1 MPKKQAS
8 TTRTTIVLPTWIYL
22 ACKRQ
27 ALNKRQ
33 TLQEIIAKNLALA
46 LKVRGSLPVVTKNV
60 SIEDKIKKKMPKVKY
75 PETYKA
81 LKKMANQIS
90 NKGNTI
96 KLADLSREKMYDQIL
111 KDRGLYDD

>member
-1 MPKKQAS
+1 MLKKQPN
-8 TTRTTIVLPTWIYL
+8 TTRTTIILPTWIYL

-33 TLQEIIAKNLALA
+33 TLQETIAKNLILA
-46 LKVRGSLPVVTKNV
+46 LKVRGSLSVVTENV
-60 SIEDKIKKKMPKVKY
+60 SIEDKIEKKMPKVKY

-81 LKKMANQIS
+81 LKKLANQIS
-90 NKGNTI
+90 NNGNII